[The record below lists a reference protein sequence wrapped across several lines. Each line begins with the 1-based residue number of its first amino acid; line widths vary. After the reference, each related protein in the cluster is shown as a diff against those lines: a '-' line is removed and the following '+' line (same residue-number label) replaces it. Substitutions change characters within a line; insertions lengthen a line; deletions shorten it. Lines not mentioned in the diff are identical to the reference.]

1 MGCCSNEKDCG
12 CETNSANRRKFSMIG
27 IIAVVLIVLVIF
39 NWQ

>member
-12 CETNSANRRKFSMIG
+12 CETKSVNRRKFSFIG
-27 IIAVVLIVLVIF
+27 MVAVVLVVLVIF